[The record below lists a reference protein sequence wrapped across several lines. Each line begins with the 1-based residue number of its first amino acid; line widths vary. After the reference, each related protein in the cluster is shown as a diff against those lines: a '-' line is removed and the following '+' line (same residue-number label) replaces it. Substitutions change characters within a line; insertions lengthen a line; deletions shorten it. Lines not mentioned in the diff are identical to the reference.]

1 MSKPSVTIIGTGR
14 VGKAFSIALRE
25 AGFEVSQMYGK
36 EDEIT
41 SLGEL
46 VFIAVPDNE
55 IKKMSA
61 ALAEE
66 FEDLSGKTFVH
77 CSGTLPSKILSDLQ
91 SKGAKI
97 GCFHPLQSVSLKTIS
112 FNGIYFDIEGEE
124 ETQDQLVEI
133 ASSLGAKWIKVSAK
147 EKEMLHI
154 SAVIASNYL
163 VTLSDLAFRASE
175 ATGISQ
181 RVLTDALLPL
191 MKSSLDNLENLKPSE
206 ALTGPIA
213 RGDIQT
219 VQKHLKLLENDEE
232 LLSIYKK
239 LGLLTLELSGS
250 DIKDNT
256 IKFRLYD
263 VLK

>member
-1 MSKPSVTIIGTGR
+1 MNKPSITIIGTGR

-25 AGFEVSQMYGK
+25 SGFEVSQMYGNGDK
-36 EDEIT
+36 IN
-41 SLGEL
+41 SLSEL
-46 VFIAVPDNE
+46 VLITVPDSE
-55 IKKMSA
+55 IKKVSIS
-61 ALAEE
+61 LADD

-77 CSGTLPSKILSDLQ
+77 CSGTLPSKILSDLEN
-91 SKGAKI
+91 KGAMT
-97 GCFHPLQSVSLKTIS
+97 GCFHPLQSVSPNTVS
-112 FNGIYFDIEGEE
+112 FKGIYFDIEGEE
-124 ETQDQLVEI
+124 EVQNQLVEI
-133 ASSLGAKWIKVSAK
+133 ASALGAKWLKVSPK

-175 ATGISQ
+175 STGISQ
-181 RVLTDALLPL
+181 RTLTDALLPL
-191 MKSSLDNLENLKPSE
+191 MKSSLENLEHLKPSE

-239 LGLLTLELSGS
+239 LGLLTLELLDS